1 VFPPGPENDVPPG
14 LQADYRRE
22 ALKVVILVADDR
34 FIEEQDAYRGD
45 LIKPNIPSFDEVAA
59 ALDAKGIHQV
69 GLSLSY
75 DSAPYLRRMASATR
89 AFAPAGGIDCDDDG
103 ERDLTSDDPLVCE
116 LDRRSLARGDAI
128 VPAIVNLV
136 QGVRTRAAVHFQA
149 DADEDVV
156 ASVDPRGY
164 ESVVLQSS
172 NVLTFDVTYRCP
184 RFLAGEVAEVD
195 VRASGPDVTELAHAR
210 VVCGAVGDEDDPRPP
225 SALERALGAFRWCLP
240 RRPRP
245 SRSRPRRLRDR
256 GRPSRRLRPRGR
268 QPWPRR
274 SRSNPRSRPRTRTGP
289 RFRSR
294 RARSTRWR
302 GLKGTRSRRSSH
314 L

>member
-75 DSAPYLRRMASATR
+75 DAAPYLRRMASATR

-225 SALERALGAFRWCLP
+225 RRWNALSGHSAGACRADLAHPGAGLAGSGTGAGP
-240 RRPRP
+240 VAGSGPGAG
-245 SRSRPRRLRDR
+245 SR
-256 GRPSRRLRPRGR
+256 GRAGAGATPGRVRVRVPGRASGVGARGV
-268 QPWPRR
+268 
-274 SRSNPRSRPRTRTGP
+274 
-289 RFRSR
+289 
-294 RARSTRWR
+294 RA
-302 GLKGTRSRRSSH
+302 GAA
-314 L
+314 